1 MCVCIHLCIYIFLYA
16 ELISD
21 IRRSPRGV
29 KYLLWLLICVS
40 GTDRIEVS
48 NADGTMRTVLIWEN
62 LDRPRDIV
70 VDPIGG

>member
-1 MCVCIHLCIYIFLYA
+1 MKRTSGEITTVF
-16 ELISD
+16 
-21 IRRSPRGV
+21 V
-29 KYLLWLLICVS
+29 KYVIILPICVVFGVS